1 MEPDA
6 PSPGLPSKPAKT
18 GDEADVLAGSAVTPS
33 HADLDRLDEPELARD
48 LRRLAAGEAGAF
60 DAVVRKVYPH
70 LEAIARSQ
78 MRRHRRSPTLETGVL
93 ISETYLKMQRQR
105 PVRWR
110 NWRHF
115 FAVTSQAMSQVLVDK
130 ARRRNAEKRGGGEP
144 RDSIDDY
151 GEEWFVLAENRDD
164 LLALGEAL
172 ERLGEIDPRMRQ
184 LVEMR
189 FFGGLGESEIAAT
202 LEISERT
209 VQRLWRRA
217 KAWLREELA

>member
-1 MEPDA
+1 MDIKIS
-6 PSPGLPSKPAKT
+6 PSFRP
-18 GDEADVLAGSAVTPS
+18 GDEAGDASVGLAGPASG
-33 HADLDRLDEPELARD
+33 HKDLDLLGEPELAQD

-60 DAVVRKVYPH
+60 DEVVGKVYPH